1 MEWMRAIRDTLWG
14 TPMLLLLLACG
25 LCMTLA
31 TRGVQFRRLGAALRL
46 PLSGQ
51 KNQPDRPE
59 ELTGFQSL
67 TAALAATVG
76 TGNIAGVTAAV
87 TLGGPGALAWMWAA
101 AILGMAT
108 KYAEVLLAV
117 RTRRKDPS
125 GEWRGGPM
133 YTMARYLGGAGKTLA
148 AAFCLFGIPAAFGIG
163 SGVQAGTIAETVRA
177 AVRSISPGFSADGA
191 VGWIVGILCAG
202 TAAVTL
208 LGGMKRL
215 GKITARLVPGM
226 AGLYILACL
235 GVLILRR
242 EALFPALKS
251 VFAGAVRP
259 GAATGGAVGSILTAA
274 SAGARCGVFS
284 NEAGM
289 GSAPMAYAASGGSPD
304 TQGLYGVFEV
314 FADTL
319 VLCTLTGLSLLVS
332 GVAIPYGV
340 SGTAALNALALGRV
354 YGPIP
359 GSLLLALCT
368 CLFALGTILTWSCYG
383 LRCWE
388 YLFSGRGTGVYRCL
402 YVLSC
407 VTGALIKPE
416 LSWAFAETANGLM
429 CVPNLAAQLA
439 LTRKTARI
447 SREEEKISP
456 GAWKGILPSAIIG
469 IRKQRRDQDAV
480 YRRGSGHQ
488 RSEAAAHGGRRDPG
502 EKREPGVSSA
512 YAPARLERTGSGG
525 LGAGDPAGDPA
536 AAGRAG
542 PGIGSGYRS
551 RRPDARPGGPG

>member
-1 MEWMRAIRDTLWG
+1 MEWVRAIRDTLWG
-14 TPMLLLLLACG
+14 TPMLILLLVCG
-25 LCMTLA
+25 LCMTRA
-31 TRGVQFRRLGAALRL
+31 TRGVQFRRLGEALRL
-46 PLSGQ
+46 PLGGKQ
-51 KNQPDRPE
+51 KQGEKPG
-59 ELTGFQSL
+59 ELTSFQSL

-117 RTRRKDPS
+117 RTRQRSPS

-133 YTMARYLGGAGKTLA
+133 YAMERYLGGTGKTLA
-148 AAFCLFGIPAAFGIG
+148 AAFCLFGILAAFGIG

-177 AVRSISPGFSADGA
+177 AARSACPGFSADGA
-191 VGWIVGILCAG
+191 VGWTVGSLCAG

-215 GKITARLVPGM
+215 GKITATLVPWM
-226 AGLYILACL
+226 MGLYILACV
-235 GVLILRR
+235 GVLVLRR
-242 EALFPALKS
+242 EALLPALKS
-251 VFAGAVRP
+251 VFAGAFRP
-259 GAATGGAVGSILTAA
+259 GAATGGAVGSLLTAV

-289 GSAPMAYAASGGSPD
+289 GSAPMAYAASGRDPD
-304 TQGLYGVFEV
+304 TQGLYGIFEV

-332 GVAIPYGV
+332 GVTIPYGV

-359 GSLLLALCT
+359 GSLLLAICT

-383 LRCWE
+383 LRCWD
-388 YLFSGRGTGVYRCL
+388 YLFSGRGIRIFRCL

-407 VTGALIKPE
+407 AAGALIKPE

-429 CVPNLAAQLA
+429 CVPNLAALLA
-439 LTRKTARI
+439 LTRKTAQI
-447 SREEEKISP
+447 NREEEKISREH
-456 GAWKGILPSAIIG
+456 GKGSML
-469 IRKQRRDQDAV
+469 
-480 YRRGSGHQ
+480 
-488 RSEAAAHGGRRDPG
+488 
-502 EKREPGVSSA
+502 
-512 YAPARLERTGSGG
+512 L
-525 LGAGDPAGDPA
+525 L
-536 AAGRAG
+536 
-542 PGIGSGYRS
+542 
-551 RRPDARPGGPG
+551 